1 MSIGEPNFG
10 KKIEKLPPQKETE
23 DKEAMKASEGLT
35 IKDIIEK
42 RYEKMKEIFRKERQE
57 KGKEYTELL
66 RKKTS
71 EKGKEGKYHVL
82 DELQESAEKY
92 GFGEVLINE
101 KGEKIASVFPNNI
114 ISFPEKCFPSFIKI
128 KEFAPDFAKQGMGS
142 VFSHQSQFLKGGAF
156 EMGKELYKE
165 MEEYFSISES
175 IKLMRRW
182 QDELRAR
189 GIPIDQKLKEKA
201 EEIISKETERLTK
214 IGESMKRLKKE
225 REVKSWD
232 QDIAS
237 AESEEEAVK
246 KIANYLVFLELL
258 YDDSHNIESNLRKES
273 LVPLSSLPKEKEK
286 FGENL
291 ISEGKRIKSELIKK
305 YEESKTGPMYG

>member
-1 MSIGEPNFG
+1 MRFRESNFG
-10 KKIEKLPPQKETE
+10 KEIRKRQPRTEKTENKET
-23 DKEAMKASEGLT
+23 MKASEGL
-35 IKDIIEK
+35 IKERIEE

-57 KGKEYTELL
+57 KGEEYTELL

-71 EKGKEGKYHVL
+71 EKGKERKYHVL
-82 DELQESAEKY
+82 DELKKTAGKY

-101 KGEKIASVFPNNI
+101 KGEKIASFFPNNI

-128 KEFAPDFAKQGMGS
+128 KEFAPDFAKEGMGS

-201 EEIISKETERLTK
+201 EEIISKETEMLTK

-225 REVKSWD
+225 RELKSWD

-237 AESEEEAVK
+237 AESEEDAVK
-246 KIANYLVFLELL
+246 KIANYTVFLELL

-273 LVPLSSLPKEKEK
+273 LVLLSSSPKEKEK
-286 FGENL
+286 FGEKVIL
-291 ISEGKRIKSELIKK
+291 ESKKVKSRLTKK
-305 YEESKTGPMYG
+305 YEESKTGSMYG